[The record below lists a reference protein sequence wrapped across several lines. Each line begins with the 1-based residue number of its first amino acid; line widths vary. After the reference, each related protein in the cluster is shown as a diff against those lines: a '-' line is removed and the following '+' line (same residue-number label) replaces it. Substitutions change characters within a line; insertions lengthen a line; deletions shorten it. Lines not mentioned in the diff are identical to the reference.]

1 MIGERIRALR
11 AARHMT
17 QEALARKLNITA
29 QAVSKWEQGV
39 TSPDIS
45 LLPEIAELF
54 GVSIDELFGREPRTE
69 TAYESRREALLVLYE
84 ASGSEEDFSRAADAY
99 RAIFADGKPCPND
112 YLDYAFLHE
121 RRTRSDI
128 EIAVRYYKLAIEAGD
143 GLRDPDW
150 GHANTQ
156 YIQMLSSV
164 GRGDAALAHAQEFY
178 GREPENP
185 QASLFLAYA
194 LHGKGDNERA
204 LDAIRRAEALG
215 ADAKILTVAGDIC
228 RALGR
233 FDEAFSYWDKAYEM
247 DSDHCSC
254 LYSKAEAYEALGDR
268 EKAVAEYEAIIK
280 WHEREGF
287 TLGVEDR
294 FAREK
299 IESLRGGSTQT
310 N

>member
-1 MIGERIRALR
+1 MIGGRIRAMR
-11 AARHMT
+11 TARQMT
-17 QEALARKLNITA
+17 QEALAKKLNITA

-54 GVSIDELFGREPRTE
+54 GVSIDALFGREIRTE
-69 TAYESRREALLVLYE
+69 AAYESRREALLALYE
-84 ASGSEEDFSRAADAY
+84 ASGSEEDFARAAEAY
-99 RAIFADGKPCPND
+99 RAIFTDGKPCPND

-121 RRTRSDI
+121 RRTRSDV
-128 EIAVRYYKLAIEAGD
+128 ETAARYYKLAIEAGD
-143 GLRDPDW
+143 GLRDTDW

-156 YIQMLSSV
+156 YIHMLSRV
-164 GRGDAALAHAQEFY
+164 GRGDAALVYAKEFH

-185 QASLFLAYA
+185 QANLFLAYA
-194 LHGKGDNERA
+194 LHGQGEDGRA

-215 ADAKILTVAGDIC
+215 ADATILTVAGDIC

-233 FDEAFSYWDKAYEM
+233 FDEAFSYWKRAFEM
-247 DSDHCSC
+247 DSDHCAC
-254 LYSKAEAYEALGDR
+254 LYSRAEAYETLGDR
-268 EKAVAEYEAIIK
+268 EKAVAEYEGIIK

-299 IESLRGGSTQT
+299 IESLREGSAR
-310 N
+310 